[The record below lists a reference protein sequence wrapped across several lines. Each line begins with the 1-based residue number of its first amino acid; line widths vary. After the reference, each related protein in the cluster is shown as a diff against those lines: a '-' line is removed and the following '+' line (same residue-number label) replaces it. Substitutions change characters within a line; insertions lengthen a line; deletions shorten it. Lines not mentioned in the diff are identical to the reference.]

1 MSFLFILQVANYIV
15 PLLLIPYLGKV
26 LGAENFGKISFA
38 QAFVSYFILLT
49 DFGFNV
55 SSTKEIA
62 DAQRDKRKISEVF
75 WNTILIKFLLLIVC
89 FCIFIFIIFFFN
101 RFREDSDLYFIS
113 FLSVVSS
120 FVFPLWLFQGLEKM
134 GQITII
140 NTIPRLIMLLLTFYF
155 VKESS
160 DYKIALF
167 IQVAAPLFSSA
178 LSLIIVFK
186 NKLVDFVKPSFKK
199 SIIRIKDSW
208 YIFASSLSSNLYTT
222 TNTVI
227 LGILTNDVTVGV
239 YSAADKVIRA
249 LISLISSITQVIFPR
264 VNVYFRESKE
274 KYLKFMKQLLL
285 TISLICII
293 LAIFL
298 FTFSDKIIELLFGIG
313 DFDRTIKVLKY
324 SSILPF
330 FSVINGIIAI
340 NVFITI
346 GKKKELLKIV
356 TSGCLF
362 SLVII
367 SPLVYYF
374 YELGPVFSV
383 LLTEILILFLFVR
396 KLNKIKLYVK

>member
-1 MSFLFILQVANYIV
+1 LFILQVANYIV

-222 TNTVI
+222 TNTFI